1 MGYNIIN
8 NIPYR
13 EDENAKTFEKRPV
26 IQGIMNYIRK
36 NKGRVNKLLFLRWDR
51 YSRDIISASEN
62 LKELLKLGVEPNAI
76 KAPLDFNSDT
86 WPLLL
91 GVHIGSAQCDNIKRS
106 KATMDGI
113 HGTLAKGN
121 ALIKHQEDIRM
132 YVLASM
138 KVHVQIDTN
147 TAPFIQAMFKEVAK
161 GIETPC
167 YIRRKFAR
175 KGYNIP

>member
-1 MGYNIIN
+1 MGYNIID

-13 EDENAKTFEKRPV
+13 EDESAKTFEKRPV

-76 KAPLDFNSDT
+76 EAPLDFNSDT

-91 GVHIGSAQCDNIKRS
+91 GVQHRLG
-106 KATMDGI
+106 TMRQ
-113 HGTLAKGN
+113 
-121 ALIKHQEDIRM
+121 HQEVKSHNGR
-132 YVLASM
+132 YSW
-138 KVHVQIDTN
+138 
-147 TAPFIQAMFKEVAK
+147 
-161 GIETPC
+161 
-167 YIRRKFAR
+167 
-175 KGYNIP
+175 NIGKREMR